1 MTRLKILGTTL
12 ACLIGLGSAIP
23 VQAELVTYPRSR
35 ADADLPLSSVYEVTV
50 EQGGVTRSTVVYQ
63 SLSNGS
69 VEGGRN
75 DAVKTNSI
83 AWTQFSFSG
92 TATVTVKLK
101 SGQSKVQ
108 MTTPVIL
115 PSRHGVQAE
124 KVDAQTVRFVVT
136 KPSQYSVEVSPTA
149 FAHGLMI
156 FADPLETSVP
166 DPKSATVKFCNP
178 CNADDLK
185 DLAGKTKVYFA
196 DTSHTILHWSIP
208 ANIKEIYLAGGSV
221 VKGAILMDGSTRS
234 GVKIHGRGTLDGR
247 VFGLDKIHMIEAV
260 NGANDIWVEGLV
272 ISQASAFNVRL
283 LGTDNDIH
291 WVKTPGGW
299 RFNNDGLVGYA
310 RTRISN
316 CFVWANDDGIK
327 LYRDDQTVS
336 DIVAW
341 HLTNGGVFQW
351 CWSAV
356 SAKNIRVQR
365 VDVIRGQW
373 PSDGQNQG
381 VFNVRGSQSAGAVQ
395 VQEDWVFD
403 DIRVETPV
411 AVLFNLAPQV
421 DHIVRDVTFRNV
433 QAKVTANVINRIEGH
448 SAAVPLTDVT
458 LEGLRLNGTCIN
470 PSNASSTGKFQI
482 ANAQRVTFAGCS
494 STGIEGRAQP
504 SSRNGNGSLDSFRW
518 SVQGR
523 DLGGRI
529 VSGP

>member
-1 MTRLKILGTTL
+1 MSRFKILGIAL

-23 VQAELVTYPRSR
+23 VHAELVTYPRSR
-35 ADADLPLSSVYEVTV
+35 TDADLPLSSVYEVTV
-50 EQGGVTRSTVVYQ
+50 EQGGITRSTVVYQ

-75 DAVKTNSI
+75 DAVKSNSI
-83 AWTQFSFSG
+83 AWTQ
-92 TATVTVKLK
+92 L
-101 SGQSKVQ
+101 
-108 MTTPVIL
+108 
-115 PSRHGVQAE
+115 
-124 KVDAQTVRFVVT
+124 
-136 KPSQYSVEVSPTA
+136 
-149 FAHGLMI
+149 
-156 FADPLETSVP
+156 
-166 DPKSATVKFCNP
+166 
-178 CNADDLK
+178 
-185 DLAGKTKVYFA
+185 
-196 DTSHTILHWSIP
+196 
-208 ANIKEIYLAGGSV
+208 
-221 VKGAILMDGSTRS
+221 
-234 GVKIHGRGTLDGR
+234 
-247 VFGLDKIHMIEAV
+247 IEAI

-316 CFVWANDDGIK
+316 CLVWANDDGIK
-327 LYRDDQTVS
+327 LYRDDQIVS

-381 VFNVRGSQSAGAVQ
+381 VFNVRGSQSVGAVQ

-433 QAKVTANVINRIEGH
+433 QAKVTANVVNRIEGN
-448 SAAVPLTDVT
+448 SAAAPLTDVSF
-458 LEGLRLNGTCIN
+458 EGLRLNGTCIN
-470 PSNASSTGKFQI
+470 ASNAASTGKFQI
-482 ANAQRVTFAGCS
+482 ANAQRVTFAGCL
-494 STGIEGRAQP
+494 STGIEGVQP
-504 SSRNGNGSLDSFRW
+504 SSRTGNENLGELHW
-518 SVQGR
+518 SVRGR

-529 VSGP
+529 VPGP